1 MAAAGIFNQREIAE
15 SLRLSRN
22 TVSRTLKKA
31 KEKSKLGIEPVY
43 DVREL
48 GVPRTLVL
56 GVQHLFAMFGATIL
70 VPILTGLNVSTALL
84 TAGVGTL
91 FFHLVTGGKVPAFLG
106 SSFAFIAGY
115 LHVGQNDPAK
125 LPYACGGVFVAGFV
139 YVIVAGIIRLVGPK
153 RVMRF
158 FPPVVTG
165 PVIMLIG
172 LILAPVAI
180 GGPGDG
186 GIMDTLVRV
195 KDGAALPGGVN
206 WVIALG
212 AIAAIIVSNLWGRG
226 MLKIVPILAGVIVG
240 YVLSLLFGIVDF
252 SALKGVGIV
261 GVPVTASQIMKFD
274 VSAII
279 TIVPIALATMMEH
292 VGDIVAISATVGKNF
307 IAKPGL
313 HRTLIGD
320 GVATSLASIVG
331 GPANTTYGE
340 NTGVLVLTRVYDPR
354 VMQVAAVM
362 AIIASFVPV
371 VGGAIGSIPS
381 VVIGGVSFILYGM
394 ITAIGVRN
402 MVENQVDLT
411 NTRNLIIAAVI
422 LVSGLGFDVRG
433 GLTFPVGAT
442 EINLSGLAIAAILG
456 IVLNAVLPGKDYEFS
471 DEAGEAEDK

>member
-1 MAAAGIFNQREIAE
+1 M
-15 SLRLSRN
+15 
-22 TVSRTLKKA
+22 A
-31 KEKSKLGIEPVY
+31 KEKSKLGVEPVY

-48 GVPRTLVL
+48 GVPKTLVL

-70 VPILTGLNVSTALL
+70 VPIITGLPVSTALL

-139 YVIVAGIIRLVGPK
+139 YIIVAGIIRLVGPK

-172 LILAPVAI
+172 LVLSPVAI
-180 GGPGDG
+180 GG
-186 GIMDTLVRV
+186 IMAPITNSSGTV
-195 KDGAALPGGVN
+195 LPMGVN
-206 WVIALG
+206 WLIALVSM
-212 AIAAIIVSNLWGRG
+212 ITIVVCNLWGRG
-226 MLKIVPILAGVIVG
+226 MLKIIPILMGVIVG
-240 YVLSLLFGIVDF
+240 YVVAVLFGVVDF
-252 SALKGVGIV
+252 SGLQGVKVV
-261 GVPVTASQIMKFD
+261 GLPVTASQIMKFD
-274 VSAII
+274 VAAII

-292 VGDIVAISATVGKNF
+292 VGDVVAISATVGRNF
-307 IAKPGL
+307 ISKPGL
-313 HRTLIGD
+313 HRTLVGD

-362 AIIASFVPV
+362 AIVASFLPA
-371 VGGAIGSIPS
+371 VGGAIGTIPG
-381 VVIGGVSFILYGM
+381 VVINGVSFILYGM

-402 MVENQVDLT
+402 MVENRVDLT
-411 NTRNLIIAAVI
+411 NTRNLIVAAVI
-422 LVSGLGFDVRG
+422 LVSGLGFDIVG
-433 GLTFPVGAT
+433 GLTIPAGAT

-456 IVLNAVLPGKDYEFS
+456 IVLNAILPGKDYEFK
-471 DEAGEAEDK
+471 ED

>member
-1 MAAAGIFNQREIAE
+1 M
-15 SLRLSRN
+15 
-22 TVSRTLKKA
+22 A
-31 KEKSKLGIEPVY
+31 KEKSKLGVEPVY

-48 GVPRTLVL
+48 GIPRTLVL

-70 VPILTGLNVSTALL
+70 VPILTGLPVSTALL

-91 FFHLVTGGKVPAFLG
+91 FFHLVTGGRVPAFLG

-172 LILAPVAI
+172 LILSPVAI
-180 GGPGDG
+180 S
-186 GIMDTLVRV
+186 GIMAPIETAKGV
-195 KDGAALPGGVN
+195 LPGGVN
-206 WVIALG
+206 WLIAL
-212 AIAAIIVSNLWGRG
+212 ASIVTIIVCNLWGRG
-226 MLKIVPILAGVIVG
+226 MLKIVPILMGVIAG
-240 YVLSLLFGIVDF
+240 YVVAVLFGVVDF
-252 SALKGVGIV
+252 SALKGVGVV
-261 GVPVTASQIMKFD
+261 GLPVTASQIMKFD

-292 VGDIVAISATVGKNF
+292 VGDIVAISATVGKNY

-354 VMQVAAVM
+354 VMQIAAVM
-362 AIIASFVPV
+362 AIIASFIPV
-371 VGGAIGSIPS
+371 VGGAIGSIPG

-411 NTRNLIIAAVI
+411 NTRNLIVAAVI
-422 LVSGLGFDVRG
+422 LVSGLGFDIVG

-442 EINLSGLAIAAILG
+442 EINLSGLAIAALLG
-456 IVLNAVLPGKDYEFS
+456 IILNAVLPGKDYEFS
-471 DEAGEAEDK
+471 EDAGEAEHK

>member
-1 MAAAGIFNQREIAE
+1 M
-15 SLRLSRN
+15 
-22 TVSRTLKKA
+22 A

-48 GVPRTLVL
+48 GVPKTLVL

-70 VPILTGLNVSTALL
+70 VPIITGLPVSTALL
-84 TAGVGTL
+84 TAGAGTL

-139 YVIVAGIIRLVGPK
+139 YIIVAGIIKLVGPK

-172 LILAPVAI
+172 LVLSPVAI
-180 GGPGDG
+180 GG
-186 GIMDTLVRV
+186 IMAPIETAKGV
-195 KDGAALPGGVN
+195 LPAGVN
-206 WVIALG
+206 WLIALVSMVT
-212 AIAAIIVSNLWGRG
+212 IIVCNLWGRG
-226 MLKIVPILAGVIVG
+226 MLKIIPILMGVITG
-240 YVLSLLFGIVDF
+240 YVVSILFGVVNF

-261 GVPVTASQIMKFD
+261 GVPVTAAQIMKFD

-292 VGDIVAISATVGKNF
+292 VGDIVAISATVGRNF
-307 IAKPGL
+307 ISKPGL
-313 HRTLIGD
+313 HRTLVGD

-362 AIIASFVPV
+362 AIVASFLPI
-371 VGGAIGSIPS
+371 VGSAIGTIPG
-381 VVIGGVSFILYGM
+381 VVINGVSFILYGM

-402 MVENQVDLT
+402 MVENRVDLT
-411 NTRNLIIAAVI
+411 STRNLIVAAVI
-422 LVSGLGFDVRG
+422 LVSGLGFDVVG

-442 EINLSGLAIAAILG
+442 SINLSGLAIAAILG
-456 IVLNAVLPGKDYEFS
+456 ILLNAILPGKDYEFK
-471 DEAGEAEDK
+471 EEGEE

>member
-1 MAAAGIFNQREIAE
+1 M
-15 SLRLSRN
+15 
-22 TVSRTLKKA
+22 A

-48 GVPRTLVL
+48 GVPKTLVL

-70 VPILTGLNVSTALL
+70 VPIITGLPVSTALL
-84 TAGVGTL
+84 TAGAGTL

-139 YVIVAGIIRLVGPK
+139 YIIVAGIIKLVGPK

-165 PVIMLIG
+165 PDIMLIG
-172 LILAPVAI
+172 LVLSPVAI
-180 GGPGDG
+180 GG
-186 GIMDTLVRV
+186 IMAPIETAKGV
-195 KDGAALPGGVN
+195 LPAGVN
-206 WVIALG
+206 WLIALVSMVT
-212 AIAAIIVSNLWGRG
+212 IIVCNLWGRG
-226 MLKIVPILAGVIVG
+226 MLKIIPILMGVITG
-240 YVLSLLFGIVDF
+240 YVVSILFGVVNF

-261 GVPVTASQIMKFD
+261 GVPVTAAQIMKFD

-292 VGDIVAISATVGKNF
+292 VGDIVAISATVGRNF
-307 IAKPGL
+307 ISKPGL
-313 HRTLIGD
+313 HRTLVGD

-362 AIIASFVPV
+362 AIVASFLPI
-371 VGGAIGSIPS
+371 VGSAIGTIPG
-381 VVIGGVSFILYGM
+381 VVINGVSFILYGM

-402 MVENQVDLT
+402 MVENRVDLT
-411 NTRNLIIAAVI
+411 STRNLIVAAVI
-422 LVSGLGFDVRG
+422 LVSGLGFDVVG

-442 EINLSGLAIAAILG
+442 SINLSGLAIAAILG
-456 IVLNAVLPGKDYEFS
+456 ILLNAILPGKDYEFK
-471 DEAGEAEDK
+471 EEGEE